1 MSQIAPP
8 ESISLL
14 TPELSQGLKQHYNNV
29 LLEIIQRNR
38 VSRYVSESLPL
49 RAFRNS
55 LDEPPGIDHSA
66 DEVTAERFRETV
78 PLSEYDT
85 YEPFIRKLFEQPCKQ
100 AEVENLLSAGY
111 PSYVSLSSFTTGK
124 SLKYFPKY
132 AFPRPSPQEGSVSA
146 KSMFNCLVMH
156 LGTKRAFDVED
167 ETGELV
173 AKFPLCT
180 FSAGLTRTMF
190 NMKVDQDQIVM
201 GMKVPPLTS
210 PLAVSFIDNY
220 RSFLLMHALF
230 ALGER
235 RLETL
240 FTTFSTILVDLITFV
255 EEEWAKLLTSIETG
269 ILPDFQ
275 GTEHV
280 LSYLQPY
287 FVANPERAAEL
298 RSVESMKGSPGWLI
312 KIWPNLKEYTGIM
325 SGAYGGVLPKVQSY
339 FGPDVILRSSGYI
352 LSECWPGITYSGI
365 NLYRLAR
372 EDYYEF
378 LPASRVEISEE
389 ETAACLVPVWQVETG
404 RMYEPVVTTR
414 DGLWRYRLGDLVR
427 IEGFEQ
433 TNGFPIM
440 SFIERRHAEVRV
452 ADAMVP
458 AMVIVNA
465 ILSTTEDTVGRVM
478 EFTSYFDSRSRLP
491 TIGYVI
497 ELDGDIGKCPN
508 PSLARH
514 QVLEVLKAQHENIQ
528 TNVDKNRMSL
538 PTIRIVQRGT
548 FADYRRWRVESAGIS
563 LTQVKVPVVLKD
575 ETLVEWLSK
584 RAFYEA

>member
-14 TPELSQGLKQHYNNV
+14 TPELSLGLKQHYNNV

-38 VSRYVSESLPL
+38 VSRYVSQSLPL

-55 LDEPPGIDHSA
+55 LEEPPGIDHSA
-66 DEVTAERFRETV
+66 DEVTAERFRNTV

-100 AEVENLLSAGY
+100 AEVENLLSVGY
-111 PSYVSLSSFTTGK
+111 PSYVTLSSFTTGK
-124 SLKYFPKY
+124 SMKYFPKY

-156 LGTKRAFDVED
+156 LGTKRTLVVED
-167 ETGELV
+167 DIGELV
-173 AKFPLCT
+173 AKFPVCT
-180 FSAGLTRTMF
+180 VTTGLTRTVF
-190 NMKVDQDQIVM
+190 NMKVEQDQIVM

-240 FTTFSTILVDLITFV
+240 FTAFSTILIDLITFV
-255 EEEWAKLLTSIETG
+255 EEEWDKLLTSIETG
-269 ILPDFQ
+269 ILPNFQ

-298 RSVESMKGSPGWLI
+298 RSVESMKGSPGWLMR
-312 KIWPNLKEYTGIM
+312 IWPNLKEYTGIM
-325 SGAYGGVLPKVQSY
+325 SGAYGGLLSKVQSY
-339 FGPDVILRSSGYI
+339 FGPGVILRSSGYM
-352 LSECWPGITYSGI
+352 LSECWPGITYSGT

-378 LPASRVEISEE
+378 LPASQVEISEK
-389 ETAACLVPVWQVETG
+389 ETAACLVPVWQVKIG
-404 RMYEPVVTTR
+404 GMYEPVVTTR

-427 IEGFEQ
+427 IEGFQ
-433 TNGFPIM
+433 TDGFPIM
-440 SFIERRHAEVRV
+440 SFVERRHVEIRM
-452 ADAMVP
+452 ADATVP

-478 EFTSYFDSRSRLP
+478 EFTSYVDSRAKPSTL
-491 TIGYVI
+491 GYVV

-514 QVLEVLKAQHENIQ
+514 QVLEVLKSQHESIRRNIDM
-528 TNVDKNRMSL
+528 DKMSL
-538 PTIRIVQRGT
+538 PTIRIVKHGT

-575 ETLVEWLSK
+575 ETLLEWLFK